1 MSTAT
6 PTTKATS
13 PKPATSATPPYDAIV
28 IGSGFGGSVMTLR
41 LAAAG
46 RRVLLLERGRRYP
59 PGSFPR
65 SPYRMG
71 RALWDPSEGL
81 YGMFSVWSFD
91 RLGAI
96 VGSGLGGGSLI
107 YANVLLRKDPE
118 WFVQEDGDGEVVER
132 WPISRD
138 DLEPHYD
145 DAEPMLGAQRYPFDS
160 EPYASTPRTRAF
172 HDAAT
177 RLGWQPFLPP
187 LAVTFA
193 ADGRPPAIGE
203 PIPEAAGRENLHG
216 MARSTCRL
224 CGECDIGCNYG
235 AKNTL
240 DFNYLSQAAR
250 AGAEIRDRCE
260 VREIEHRE
268 GGGYAVRY
276 VEHDLDLEGIPH
288 DTESLPL
295 HEVVA
300 TRVVLSAGSL
310 GSTWLLLR
318 NHRRLGGSWPAL
330 GTRFSG
336 NGDLLTLA
344 VKPRD
349 SSGRPIRVEGGVG
362 PSITVAARFPGDPD
376 PGAPPGTPGRGYYI
390 EDAGYPDLLSW
401 VVHSASLPLWLMR
414 QLHTIKRL
422 AMRALGRGS
431 DADMSAELSRLLGD
445 AELSAGLL
453 PLLGMGREVP
463 GGSLG
468 LRKGRLHTT
477 WSPEASRAYFDAVR
491 AHQAELAVELGARHQ
506 DNPVWHLGRRVI
518 TVHPLGGAPMGRSRA
533 EGVVDPMGRVFG
545 HPGLYVAD
553 GSVMPGTVG
562 PNPSLT
568 IAAVAERFA
577 QGILDEPRDT
587 PAPAT
592 EVFA

>member
-1 MSTAT
+1 MAT
-6 PTTKATS
+6 EAAVPH
-13 PKPATSATPPYDAIV
+13 YDAVV

-46 RRVLLLERGRRYP
+46 HRVLLLERGRRYP

-71 RALWDPSEGL
+71 RAMWDPSEGL

-96 VGSGLGGGSLI
+96 VSSGLGGGSLI
-107 YANVLLRKDPE
+107 YANVLLRKDPA
-118 WFVQEDGDGEVVER
+118 WFVDEGDGGER
-132 WPISRD
+132 WPIGYD

-145 DAEPMLGAQRYPFDS
+145 EAERMLGAQRYPYEA
-160 EPYASTPRTRAF
+160 EPYASTPRTTAF
-172 HDAAT
+172 HDAAL
-177 RLGWQPFLPP
+177 RLGWRPFFPP

-193 ADGRPPAIGE
+193 APGRRPAIGE
-203 PIPEAAGRENLHG
+203 PIPEEPGHENLHG

-224 CGECDIGCNYG
+224 CGECDIGCQYG

-240 DFNYLSQAAR
+240 DYNYLSEAAR

-260 VREIEHRE
+260 VRQLQHRE
-268 GGGYAVRY
+268 GGGYVVRF
-276 VEHDLDLEGIPH
+276 VEHDLDLEGRPH
-288 DTESLPL
+288 DTSRLPL
-295 HEVVA
+295 REVSA
-300 TRVVLSAGSL
+300 TRVVLAAGTF
-310 GSTWLLLR
+310 GTTWLLLR
-318 NHRRLGGSWPAL
+318 NKQRLGGSWPAL

-344 VKPRD
+344 VTPRM
-349 SSGRPIRVEGGVG
+349 SSGELIRVEGGVG
-362 PSITVAARFPGDPD
+362 PSITVAARFAGDPD
-376 PGAPPGTPGRGYYI
+376 PDAPPGTTGRGYYI

-401 VVHSASLPLWLMR
+401 VVHSASLPLWLAR
-414 QLHTIKRL
+414 QGRTIKALLLRL
-422 AMRALGRGS
+422 LGRGGG
-431 DADMSAELSRLLGD
+431 ADMSAELSRLLGD

-453 PLLGMGREVP
+453 PILGMGREVP
-463 GGSLG
+463 GGTLG
-468 LRKGRLHTT
+468 LRGGRLETT
-477 WSPEASRAYFDAVR
+477 WSPDDSRAYFDAVR
-491 AHQAELAVELGARHQ
+491 ARQAELAAALGAKHQ
-506 DNPVWHLGRRVI
+506 DNPVWHLGRRVV

-545 HPGLYVAD
+545 HLGLYVAD

-577 QGILDEPRDT
+577 QGILDEPRDE
-587 PAPAT
+587 PVAAT
-592 EVFA
+592 EVIG

>member
-1 MSTAT
+1 MATTSTA
-6 PTTKATS
+6 
-13 PKPATSATPPYDAIV
+13 YDVVI
-28 IGSGFGGSVMTLR
+28 IGSGFGGSVMALR
-41 LAAAG
+41 LADAG

-71 RALWDPSEGL
+71 RALWDPSKGL

-91 RLGAI
+91 NLGAI
-96 VGSGLGGGSLI
+96 VSSGLGGGSLI

-118 WFVQEDGDGEVVER
+118 WFVREGGSGRGVEY
-132 WPISRD
+132 WPVTRE

-145 DAEPMLGAQRYPFDS
+145 EAERMLGAQRYPFER
-160 EPYASTPRTRAF
+160 EPYSSTPRTAAF

-177 RLGWQPFLPP
+177 RLGWHPFFPP

-193 ADGRPPAIGE
+193 APGRDPAIGVPIPDPDGRP
-203 PIPEAAGRENLHG
+203 NLHG

-240 DFNYLSQAAR
+240 DYNYLSEAAH

-260 VREIEHRE
+260 VRELEHRDA
-268 GGGYAVRY
+268 GGYVVRF
-276 VEHDLDLEGIPH
+276 VEHDLSLEGKPH
-288 DTESLPL
+288 ATSRLPL
-295 HEVVA
+295 KEVTA
-300 TRVVLSAGSL
+300 TRVVLAAGTL
-310 GSTWLLLR
+310 GTTYLLLR
-318 NHRRLGGSWPAL
+318 NQHRLGGSWPAL
-330 GTRFSG
+330 GRRFSG

-344 VKPRD
+344 VKPRTP
-349 SSGRPIRVEGGVG
+349 SGRPIRIEGGVG
-362 PSITVAARFPGDPD
+362 PSITVAARFAGQPD
-376 PGAPPGTPGRGYYI
+376 PGAPSGAPGRGFYI

-401 VVHSASLPLWLMR
+401 VVHTAWLPLWLAR
-414 QLHTIKRL
+414 QVRTVRKLVLRL
-422 AMRALGRGS
+422 LGRGS
-431 DADMSAELSRLLGD
+431 DTDMSAELSELLGD

-463 GGSLG
+463 AGALG
-468 LRKGRLHTT
+468 LRGRRLQAR
-477 WSPEASRAYFDAVR
+477 WSIEPSSDYFEAVR
-491 AHQAELAVELGARHQ
+491 DRQRELASALGASHQ
-506 DNPVWHLGRRVI
+506 DNPAWHLGRRVI
-518 TVHPLGGAPMGRSRA
+518 TVHPLGGAPMGRSPKD
-533 EGVVDPMGRVFG
+533 GVVDAWGRVYG

-568 IAAVAERFA
+568 IAALSERFA
-577 QGILDEPRDT
+577 SGILDESR
-587 PAPAT
+587 T
-592 EVFA
+592 EPVAAVEDGA